1 MEKLEIFILKLSRSL
16 KKLPE
21 KWFPQLLTYYLLILH
36 FSHFQTPFSVNI
48 LMAGYD
54 DENKECE
61 MYVLDYLASM
71 VKAPFA
77 AHGYGGF
84 FTTSIMDR
92 EYRKDMSETE
102 AYELM
107 KACVK
112 EVHKRLIINLPNFQ
126 VQVVDK
132 EGIKNLDDI
141 TIKNLKWE
149 TYFFTYVF

>member
-1 MEKLEIFILKLSRSL
+1 
-16 KKLPE
+16 
-21 KWFPQLLTYYLLILH
+21 
-36 FSHFQTPFSVNI
+36 
-48 LMAGYD
+48 MAGYD

-141 TIKNLKWE
+141 KEEVEMNDLTPDAYPDHDEEVDSDPELRNLEGKCS
-149 TYFFTYVF
+149 

>member
-1 MEKLEIFILKLSRSL
+1 MEKLVIFILKLNRSL
-16 KKLPE
+16 KKSSYIQNN
-21 KWFPQLLTYYLLILH
+21 FPNFSNTIPVLILL
-36 FSHFQTPFSVNI
+36 FFHFQTPFSVNI

-141 TIKNLKWE
+141 TIKNLK
-149 TYFFTYVF
+149 

>member
-1 MEKLEIFILKLSRSL
+1 MYTHVPVACQIFIVNELVGKSKRNISPTAQILY
-16 KKLPE
+16 
-21 KWFPQLLTYYLLILH
+21 TY
-36 FSHFQTPFSVNI
+36 FASFHFQTPFSVNI

-141 TIKNLKWE
+141 TIKNLK
-149 TYFFTYVF
+149 

>member
-1 MEKLEIFILKLSRSL
+1 
-16 KKLPE
+16 
-21 KWFPQLLTYYLLILH
+21 
-36 FSHFQTPFSVNI
+36 
-48 LMAGYD
+48 MAGYD

-61 MYVLDYLASM
+61 LYVLDYLASM

-126 VQVVDK
+126 IQVIDK

-141 TIKNLKWE
+141 TIKNLQWKTSLLMCFNFVFRIKRIKWCFLRNNCA
-149 TYFFTYVF
+149 TVMF